1 MAIATQSAA
10 AAAWLEGAGN
20 VKSRSYRREVLGRFF
35 RNKQGVGALTVILL
49 LIFAAVA
56 APIIT
61 AYDPIV
67 GNVSRRL
74 LPIGTSGHI
83 FGTDEQGRDMLTRLF
98 YGGRISLVAGIVPVF
113 VATLLG
119 TMIGAV
125 AGYSRGWIGAV
136 LMRSMDMLYAFPA
149 IILAIAVSASLG
161 PGVRNAVIAIS
172 IVFIPPIARVAEA
185 ATRQVIVLEYIEAAR
200 LSGANTPQIILYQV
214 LSNIFSPIF
223 VYASGLVGLSIVIAS
238 GLSFLGLGA
247 NPPNPEWGFMLN
259 SLRGSIYV
267 QPWVAALPGLFIFI
281 TSVAFNVMSDAIRDA
296 IDIKGS

>member
-20 VKSRSYRREVLGRFF
+20 VKARSYRREVLGRFF

>member
-10 AAAWLEGAGN
+10 ASAWLEGAGN

-35 RNKQGVGALTVILL
+35 RNKQGVGALSVIIF

-113 VATLLG
+113 VATFLG

-125 AGYSRGWIGAV
+125 AGYSRGWVGAV

-161 PGVRNAVIAIS
+161 PGVRNAIIAIS